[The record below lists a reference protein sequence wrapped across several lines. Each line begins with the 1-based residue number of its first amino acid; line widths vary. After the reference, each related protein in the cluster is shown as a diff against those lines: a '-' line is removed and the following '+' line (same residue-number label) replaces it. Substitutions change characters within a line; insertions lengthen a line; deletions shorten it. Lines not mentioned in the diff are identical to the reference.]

1 MSPSNRP
8 SSSPSEDDGGG
19 GDDTPKQYDTP
30 NVNEAGDNAKG
41 IMFTIT
47 SKLKEVSI
55 TQLGIIGK
63 DAKESD
69 LWVYYQEG
77 YYTAFD
83 ALNKDAWDEVFNGKV
98 MLDPDEIVNIKLD
111 EEITI
116 PAGEKTVSVY
126 VVSKKGFLYKKSS
139 KDEFAK
145 YAPSDDFDVSVG
157 TTTKKEFQ
165 QPEKLA
171 EFAGRFVYET

>member
-1 MSPSNRP
+1 
-8 SSSPSEDDGGG
+8 
-19 GDDTPKQYDTP
+19 
-30 NVNEAGDNAKG
+30 
-41 IMFTIT
+41 MFTIT

-55 TQLGIIGK
+55 TQLGIVGK

-69 LWVYYQEG
+69 LWVYYQKES
-77 YYTAFD
+77 YAAFD

-111 EEITI
+111 EDITI
-116 PAGEKTVSVY
+116 PAGETVSVY
-126 VVSKKGFLYKKSS
+126 VVSKKGVLYKKSS

-171 EFAGRFVYET
+171 EFAGRIVYV